1 MTTYRYYT
9 PTPRMLEWIT
19 KIHRGLYRATGGVLG
34 ATLFQG
40 AEPGHGFLVR
50 PMPML
55 LLTTTGRKS
64 GVARTVPLPYFVLAG
79 RTVLV
84 ASNAGQAKHPA
95 WYLNLVDRPQVDVQ
109 IKAQR
114 RAMQAVVLEGEARAP
129 LWALLVAAWPRYARY
144 QAGTER
150 EIPLVELRG

>member
-1 MTTYRYYT
+1 MHRYYT
-9 PTPRMLEWIT
+9 PTPRMLELIT
-19 KIHRGLYRATGGVLG
+19 KIHRRLYLATGGLLG

-64 GVARTVPLPYFVLAG
+64 GALRTVPLPYFVLEG
-79 RTVLV
+79 RTFLV
-84 ASNAGQAKHPA
+84 ASNAGQSKHPA

-109 IKAQR
+109 VKAQQ
-114 RAMQAVVLEGEARAP
+114 RAMQAVVLEGKERAHS
-129 LWALLVAAWPRYARY
+129 WALLVADWPRYARY

-150 EIPLVELRG
+150 EIPLIELRA